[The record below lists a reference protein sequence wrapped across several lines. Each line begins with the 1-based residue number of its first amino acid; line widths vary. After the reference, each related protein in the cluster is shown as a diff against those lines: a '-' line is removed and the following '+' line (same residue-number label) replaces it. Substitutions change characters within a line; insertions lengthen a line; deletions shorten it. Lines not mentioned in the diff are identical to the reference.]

1 MSLFGNKIF
10 ADLKNKMTSC
20 WIKVGSKSNES
31 ALIRAEKI
39 RDAGK
44 AATGRTNSSQSQASY
59 KPQMLRTARSHQ
71 KLDGVRILS
80 RAFESSAQHTPH

>member
-39 RDAGK
+39 DAGK

-71 KLDGVRILS
+71 KLDGVRILP
-80 RAFESSAQHTPH
+80 RAFESSAQRTPH